1 MNNTIAISA
10 TLMVAAAQANAA
22 PPASGLI
29 VVPTLSSLRA
39 VQAASSA
46 RDTCEKMGLRVS
58 VSVVDAAGNLLT
70 TIRDDGAAPHTAM
83 ASQRKAYTALTTR
96 KPTSQL
102 VKTVSANPDSW
113 GLRQIDGLLILNGGI
128 PITASGIVVGAIGVS
143 GAPGPDTDDKCGAAG
158 IAAIAD
164 ALGPSQ

>member
-1 MNNTIAISA
+1 MNKTTAIAATIV
-10 TLMVAAAQANAA
+10 VAAGHASAA

-29 VVPTLSSLRA
+29 LVPTLSSVRA

-46 RDTCEKMGLRVS
+46 RDACEKMGFRVS
-58 VSVVDAAGNLLT
+58 VSVVDAAGILLT

-96 KPTSQL
+96 KPTNQL
-102 VKTVSANPDSW
+102 VKTLTANPDSW

-128 PITASGIVVGAIGVS
+128 PITAAGNVVGAIGVS
-143 GAPGPDTDDKCGAAG
+143 GAPGPDADDKCGAAG

-164 ALGPSQ
+164 ALGPTQ